1 MRVLTKQ
8 DNMKLPA
15 SKKLT
20 IGLIVVGLIWMVIG
34 AFLNLMLSVTGIL
47 ASFVMLFDLGFGG
60 IVLWLIDEKEKSNKL
75 VKTWVLIIFLIMWV
89 ALVMT
94 APAKPI
100 FIIV

>member
-1 MRVLTKQ
+1 MIDLTKQ
-8 DNMKLPA
+8 DNLKSPA

-34 AFLNLMLSVTGIL
+34 AFLNLMLSVTGVF

-75 VKTWVLIIFLIMWV
+75 VKRLGAFWCGCSGNSSIM
-89 ALVMT
+89 LLNNEE
-94 APAKPI
+94 
-100 FIIV
+100 

>member
-1 MRVLTKQ
+1 MLTKQ
-8 DNMKLPA
+8 DNLKSPA

-20 IGLIVVGLIWMVIG
+20 IGLIIVGIIWMVIG
-34 AFLNLMLSVTGIL
+34 TVLNLMVPVAGVL

-75 VKTWVLIIFLIMWV
+75 VKNWLLIVFLIMLIIL
-89 ALVMT
+89 AMT
-94 APAKPI
+94 APAKPM

>member
-8 DNMKLPA
+8 DNIKSPA

-34 AFLNLMLSVTGIL
+34 SVLNLMLSVTGVL

-60 IVLWLIDEKEKSNKL
+60 IVLWLIDEKEKSNRL
-75 VKTWVLIIFLIMWV
+75 VKNWLLIIFLIMWV

>member
-1 MRVLTKQ
+1 MLTKQ
-8 DNMKLPA
+8 DNVKLPA

-20 IGLIVVGLIWMVIG
+20 IGLIVVGIIWMVIG
-34 AFLNLMLSVTGIL
+34 AVLNLMLSVTGV
-47 ASFVMLFDLGFGG
+47 VMLFDLGFGG
-60 IVLWLIDEKEKSNKL
+60 IVLWLIDEKEKSNRL
-75 VKTWVLIIFLIMWV
+75 VKNWLLIIFLIMWV

>member
-1 MRVLTKQ
+1 MMLTKQ
-8 DNMKLPA
+8 DNLKSPA

-20 IGLIVVGLIWMVIG
+20 IGLIVVGIIWMVIG
-34 AFLNLMLSVTGIL
+34 VSLNLMVPATGVL

-75 VKTWVLIIFLIMWV
+75 VKNWLLIVFLIMV
-89 ALVMT
+89 VVLAMT
-94 APAKPI
+94 APAKPM